1 MIKSVKKRDGRIV
14 EYYISKIETAITRA
28 MLSLGYGEIKDI
40 KRMAKIVELYLNEKF
55 ESTIPTVEDVQD
67 LVESVL
73 MKNGYED
80 VAKAYILYRRDTKNF
95 VKLKTHFLTTKTQ
108 LTNT

>member
-1 MIKSVKKRDGRIV
+1 MIKSIKKRDGRIV
-14 EYYISKIETAITRA
+14 EYDISKIETAITRA

-55 ESTIPTVEDVQD
+55 ESTIPGVEDVQD

-80 VAKAYILYRRDTKNF
+80 VAKAYIL
-95 VKLKTHFLTTKTQ
+95 
-108 LTNT
+108 